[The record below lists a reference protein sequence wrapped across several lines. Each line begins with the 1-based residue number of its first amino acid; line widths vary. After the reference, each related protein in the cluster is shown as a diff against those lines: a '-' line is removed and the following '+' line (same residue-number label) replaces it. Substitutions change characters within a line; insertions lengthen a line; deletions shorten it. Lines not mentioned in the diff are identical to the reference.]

1 MAKTEIDEKPK
12 GRYKG
17 QKWTKVSRQKKIRR
31 RKKHEVK
38 GYTMKC
44 SKPYRIPAHVRRPRR
59 TDEQIEKA
67 NERKRK
73 REAKKKGKKDNKK
86 TTRQKTLSGSSKGKG
101 KKIFKKLEKQ
111 QSKISKGKK

>member
-1 MAKTEIDEKPK
+1 LAQKTK

-17 QKWTKVSRQKKIRR
+17 QKWTKISRSKDPKR

-38 GYTMKC
+38 RYTMKC

-73 REAKKKGKKDNKK
+73 KERKGKKTK
-86 TTRQKTLSGSSKGKG
+86 
-101 KKIFKKLEKQ
+101 KQ
-111 QSKISKGKK
+111 QSKISKGK